1 MPFGF
6 IHRLGITEE
15 RISELEGM
23 TIETSKVEKQRE
35 KRQKKMNRISKACG
49 TTTKD
54 MHNENTR
61 RKRKRERNR
70 AIFEAIIIETLPN
83 SF

>member
-1 MPFGF
+1 MPFGL

-54 MHNENTR
+54 ICIMRIPEE
-61 RKRKRERNR
+61 KEREK
-70 AIFEAIIIETLPN
+70 ETEQYLKQ
-83 SF
+83 